1 MPQCVGGNTAAIS
14 GWLDNDMLDR
24 PDPLATTN
32 HQVRPDRGGEAGG
45 PESTVDA
52 SIASLLERLSSGEL
66 VADPGVVRLGPTMV
80 GRINDEV
87 VAPLRL
93 IAERGGK
100 AWRAALSLTV
110 CEALGGD
117 PSALEPW
124 TGVIEL
130 LHVGSLIVD
139 DVQDQSELRRG
150 GPCCHHVYDEARALN
165 AGCSAYF
172 LLDEM
177 IEAVPASADTKLAMY
192 RLFFQTLRAAHAG
205 QGVDLGGLA
214 QAARAAVH
222 GGDLSGLVRTVLDV
236 HRLKTGYPVVL
247 CAQLGALTA
256 AAAPASLDA
265 MSRYAMAL
273 GTALQIGD
281 DLLSL
286 RGFERG
292 LKTSGEDLLAG
303 KITTPVA
310 LTLASLPRPEAAA
323 FLERL
328 LTPMKRDSDLAAL
341 QRQIEDADA
350 PDACL
355 ELAADLLEC
364 AWAEV
369 APHLRPGPARD
380 ALKHYGRLFL
390 HRQF

>member
-1 MPQCVGGNTAAIS
+1 
-14 GWLDNDMLDR
+14 MLDR
-24 PDPLATTN
+24 SNALPTHKAP
-32 HQVRPDRGGEAGG
+32 AGA
-45 PESTVDA
+45 STDTRWTVDR
-52 SIASLLERLSSGEL
+52 SLAVLLDRMSSGEL
-66 VADPGVVRLGPTMV
+66 AASPSLVPLEPTMV
-80 GRINDEV
+80 GRINNDV

-117 PSALEPW
+117 ASALEPW

-150 GPCCHHVYDEARALN
+150 GQSCHRAFDEARALN
-165 AGCSAYF
+165 AGSSAYF

-177 IEAVPASADTKLAMY
+177 VEALQVSAETKLAMY

-214 QAARAAVH
+214 QTARAALDT
-222 GGDLSGLVRTVLDV
+222 GDRSGLVRTVLDI

-256 AAAPASLDA
+256 DATPASRDA
-265 MSRYAMAL
+265 VGQYAMAL
-273 GTALQIGD
+273 GTAFQIGD

-286 RGFERG
+286 RGFEGG

-303 KITTPVA
+303 KITAPVA
-310 LTLASLPRPEAAA
+310 LTLAALPVPEARA

-328 LTPMKRDSDLAAL
+328 LAPTKMAAELAAL
-341 QRQIEDADA
+341 QRQIEDVGA

-355 ELAADLLEC
+355 SLATELLAAG
-364 AWAEV
+364 WATL
-369 APHLRPGPARD
+369 APHLQPGPARD
-380 ALKHYGRLFL
+380 ALKDYGPLFL

>member
-1 MPQCVGGNTAAIS
+1 
-14 GWLDNDMLDR
+14 MLLRTDALSPKR
-24 PDPLATTN
+24 VP
-32 HQVRPDRGGEAGG
+32 VRPSPSMGA
-45 PESTVDA
+45 PWTVDA
-52 SIASLLERLSSGEL
+52 SIARLLARLSSGEL
-66 VADPGVVRLGPTMV
+66 VTDAGLVPLEPTMV
-80 GRINDEV
+80 SRIDDEV
-87 VAPLRL
+87 VAPIRL

-117 PSALEPW
+117 PSTLEPW

-150 GPCCHHVYDEARALN
+150 GQSCHRVFDEARALN

-177 IEAVPASADTKLAMY
+177 VEALPIAAETKLAMY

-205 QGVDLGGLA
+205 QGVDLGGLT
-214 QAARAAVH
+214 QTARIALES
-222 GGDLSGLVRTVLDV
+222 GGLSDLVRTVLDI

-247 CAQLGALTA
+247 CAQLGALSA
-256 AAAPASLDA
+256 DAAPESRHA
-265 MSRYAMAL
+265 MSHYAMAL

-286 RGFERG
+286 RGFEGG

-303 KITTPVA
+303 KITAPVA
-310 LTLASLPRPEAAA
+310 LTLEALPSADASS

-328 LTPMKRDSDLAAL
+328 LAPTKTAAELAEL
-341 QRQIEDADA
+341 QRQIEDSDA

-355 ELAADLLEC
+355 RIATDLLEA
-364 AWAEV
+364 AWAELV
-369 APHLRPGPARD
+369 PHLSPGPARD
-380 ALKHYGRLFL
+380 ALEHYGTLFL